1 MELTTAAAS
10 AAVVVRFDVGWAMIP
25 PLVAAVSLVTLSAVD
40 LRAYRLPDAISF
52 PASGLSLAAIAA
64 ASVAVGRPSAIV
76 SALVA
81 ALGVG
86 AVLWVA
92 HELRP
97 SGLGFGDVKLGPL
110 LGLHLGWVA
119 GMFHTGWAAVL
130 GLAAQ
135 ALLFSSLIGL
145 AMGLVVGLLR
155 RRGIYALPDPERGP
169 LAGGTGA
176 LLPDPG
182 REPSARPRMRLRDT
196 NFPFGPALAA
206 GTLAAVLFSE
216 ALLV

>member
-10 AAVVVRFDVGWAMIP
+10 VAVVVRFDVGWTILP
-25 PLVAAVSLVTLSAVD
+25 PLVAAASLVTLSAVD

-52 PASGLSLAAIAA
+52 PASGLSLVAIAA
-64 ASVAVGRPSAIV
+64 ASVAIGRPGAIV
-76 SALVA
+76 SALVT
-81 ALGVG
+81 ALGIG
-86 AVLWVA
+86 GVLWVA
-92 HELRP
+92 HGFRP

-119 GMFHTGWAAVL
+119 GTFHTGWTAVL

-135 ALLFSSLIGL
+135 ALLLSSLIGL

-155 RRGIYALPDPERGP
+155 RWGIDALPGPRRGLP
-169 LAGGTGA
+169 AGGTGA
-176 LLPDPG
+176 PLSHPG
-182 REPSARPRMRLRDT
+182 RRPPARSRMRLRDT

-216 ALLV
+216 ALPV